1 MIWKEQKQPGKALYQ
16 VLSKLKNCNSWRIR
30 LKSLKLN
37 SIAPKRKSKVIKNLD
52 LAKQH
57 IHLVLNKV
65 YCKVNSKAL
74 KLGDTDL
81 EVINLKKL
89 SKAVGSVNNSKNNLN
104 LIKGVAIQKKE
115 ELVNL
120 VWDQLE
126 DREVVN
132 NNK

>member
-1 MIWKEQKQPGKALYQ
+1 
-16 VLSKLKNCNSWRIR
+16 
-30 LKSLKLN
+30 
-37 SIAPKRKSKVIKNLD
+37 
-52 LAKQH
+52 
-57 IHLVLNKV
+57 
-65 YCKVNSKAL
+65 VNSKAL

-120 VWDQLE
+120 V
-126 DREVVN
+126 
-132 NNK
+132 

>member
-1 MIWKEQKQPGKALYQ
+1 M
-16 VLSKLKNCNSWRIR
+16 
-30 LKSLKLN
+30 
-37 SIAPKRKSKVIKNLD
+37 
-52 LAKQH
+52 
-57 IHLVLNKV
+57 